1 MLEAEYDDADDD
13 DDVDKGGCC
22 VAATAANRLPI
33 RSITTMY
40 SSKSYSH
47 SSGNDGAFIAIP

>member
-13 DDVDKGGCC
+13 DDVD

-33 RSITTMY
+33 RSITTMNI
-40 SSKSYSH
+40 SKSYSH
-47 SSGNDGAFIAIP
+47 SSGNDGAFIVIP